1 MLNIKQ
7 RKERGFDDIQSLDDI
22 LEILKTQFKTRKLHL
37 KFSVDKTEVQVNE
50 ILEDK
55 SIIIVTDSEYSPG
68 DDTIIIYGLLDKYL
82 ELDLGVIEVLG
93 PGYFKCKIRS
103 VRKAAQGRRDLRFKI
118 NQEDVVATN
127 FKFSK
132 HTIELSGYNIPTGI
146 KVILD
151 QFQSSRSDMSDIV
164 RVDVFQSGDPILDRV
179 KKTGQAV
186 FLEDTSSPESYK
198 ALNDDFVDLTE
209 VLGDGLKNYM
219 KRNIEKGYKSV
230 VICPLLYI
238 TDEEKS
244 IPFAYI
250 QLISTKETMGIEKML
265 DVKDKA
271 FKLVDRIRD
280 ANTVLLSVHQQID
293 DISRGGVKLKI
304 TDENLKKYLIKA
316 RGFIFDIVFK
326 LQAPI
331 TIYGEIKFTNYDDRG
346 NLYIGVDFAGNSSRK
361 DEMKRY
367 YSMIKPRETEYKNNL
382 MKELRRKKQLQ

>member
-7 RKERGFDDIQSLDDI
+7 RKERGFDEIQSLDDV

-37 KFSVDKTEVQVNE
+37 KYSVDRTEVQVNE

-55 SIIIVTDSEYSPG
+55 NITIVTDTEYAPG

-82 ELDLGVIEVLG
+82 ELDLGVVEVLG

-103 VRKAAQGRRDLRFKI
+103 VRKASQGRRDLRFKI
-118 NQEDVVATN
+118 NPEDVVATN

-151 QFQSSRSDMSDIV
+151 QFQSSRSDLSDIV
-164 RVDVFQSGDPILDRV
+164 RVDVFQTGDPMFERI
-179 KKTGQAV
+179 KKTGQTV
-186 FLEDTSSPESYK
+186 FVEDASNPESYK
-198 ALNDDFVDLTE
+198 ALNDDFVDLAE
-209 VLGDGLKNYM
+209 VFGDELKNNI
-219 KRNIEKGYKSV
+219 KRNVERGYKSII
-230 VICPLLYI
+230 ICPLLYL
-238 TDEEKS
+238 TDEARS

-250 QLISTKETMGIEKML
+250 QLISTTENMGIEKVL
-265 DVKDKA
+265 DVKEKA

-280 ANTVLLSVHQQID
+280 ANTVLLSVHQQIS

-367 YSMIKPRETEYKNNL
+367 YAMIKPRETEYKNNL
-382 MKELRRKKQLQ
+382 MKELRRKKQIQ